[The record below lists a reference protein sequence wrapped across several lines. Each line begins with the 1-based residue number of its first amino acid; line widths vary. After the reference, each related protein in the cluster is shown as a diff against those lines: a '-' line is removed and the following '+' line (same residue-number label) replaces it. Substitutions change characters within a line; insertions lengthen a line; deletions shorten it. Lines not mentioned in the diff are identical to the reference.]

1 MNKEVIESIEDLIGC
16 RKKFNNK
23 EYGTFTEEQFTSR
36 MAERFENLSENFP
49 TIFEKSVSGFFDNPN
64 ELSRLYMAM
73 GLIEKTKAGGIS
85 KEDGEKAFGQH
96 LVDVFVTP
104 NLPEKK

>member
-1 MNKEVIESIEDLIGC
+1 MDPKVVENIEDLMAC

-23 EYGTFTEEQFTSR
+23 EYGTITQEQFQIR

-49 TIFEKSVSGFFDNPN
+49 TIFEKASSGFFDNP
-64 ELSRLYMAM
+64 EEFKRLYMAL
-73 GLIEKTKAGGIS
+73 GLIQKTKAGALS
-85 KEDGEKAFGQH
+85 KEEGEKQFGQH

-104 NLPEKK
+104 NLPEKQ

>member
-1 MNKEVIESIEDLIGC
+1 MNKQLLTSIEELIGC

-23 EYGTFTEEQFTSR
+23 EYGTMTEDQFKIR
-36 MAERFENLSENFP
+36 MSERFQNLSENYP
-49 TIFEKSVSGFFDNPN
+49 TIFEKSVNGFFDNQE
-64 ELSRLYMAM
+64 ELNRLYMAM
-73 GLIEKTKAGGIS
+73 GLIEKTKKGDIS

-104 NLPEKK
+104 NLPDKK